1 MRYYELLLEVYD
13 RASTVRKFGA
23 EIAQAA
29 KNDDSID
36 HTAIAQYDDAQ
47 LANWIL
53 EQIEQKDPTQ
63 KNYCEWLARMYRQ
76 GQVKVEQINRDNLL
90 YVHARG
96 KQRGIITDPQHININ
111 NFKTYAAFE
120 DMIRTYNIEEI
131 LGKST
136 KKLDRGKADKVY
148 EDNQIRIIVPYDE
161 TAACYY
167 GRATS
172 WCTAYTEAPNHFDE
186 YNAKDKLY
194 IILIKKPRYKGEK
207 YQLHWEGSNEV
218 LEIKEPDDTGV
229 DVLKIVKQYPGIKTY
244 FLKARPEKALQYLP
258 FYDNHTLSALYNYV
272 SKPAIEYIKKHDKI
286 NNEDKKELIQ
296 HLLSS
301 NDPDNIRELA
311 YESFDNFGDNT
322 IENLYP
328 IDDVLSYYISEILGY
343 SNSEGFNESQYIHDF
358 IKKYSGM

>member
-1 MRYYELLLEVYD
+1 MKIIELLLEYD
-13 RASTVRKFGA
+13 RMITAKNFGARLQAKFGQDRTPE
-23 EIAQAA
+23 EIIQA
-29 KNDDSID
+29 
-36 HTAIAQYDDAQ
+36 
-47 LANWIL
+47 
-53 EQIEQKDPTQ
+53 IENQDPTPNKEYTQ
-63 KNYCEWLARMYRQ
+63 WMVRMLL
-76 GQVKVEQINRDNLL
+76 VPNETSDITDMNRNNLL
-90 YVHARG
+90 WIHYKG
-96 KQRGIITDPQHININ
+96 KRKLRLEHRDIN

-120 DMIRTYNIEEI
+120 TTMLDPELYDLEE
-131 LGKST
+131 LVRDTPKSN
-136 KKLDRGKADKVY
+136 KGQSEEVY
-148 EDNQIRIIVPYDE
+148 QDNQIRIIVPYDE

-218 LEIKEPDDTGV
+218 LEIKKPDDTGV
-229 DVLKIVKQYPGIKTY
+229 NVLKIVKQYPGIKTY

>member
-1 MRYYELLLEVYD
+1 MKIIELLLEYD
-13 RASTVRKFGA
+13 RMITAKNFGARLQAKFGQDRTPE
-23 EIAQAA
+23 EIIQA
-29 KNDDSID
+29 
-36 HTAIAQYDDAQ
+36 
-47 LANWIL
+47 
-53 EQIEQKDPTQ
+53 IENQDPTPNKEYTQ
-63 KNYCEWLARMYRQ
+63 WMVRMLLVPNRTWDI
-76 GQVKVEQINRDNLL
+76 VDMNRDNLL
-90 YVHARG
+90 WIHYKG
-96 KQRGIITDPQHININ
+96 KRKLRPEHRDIN

-120 DMIRTYNIEEI
+120 TTMLDPELYDLEE
-131 LGKST
+131 LVRDTPKSN
-136 KKLDRGKADKVY
+136 KGQSEEVY
-148 EDNQIRIIVPYDE
+148 QDNQIRIIVPYDE

-167 GRATS
+167 GRATT

-218 LEIKEPDDTGV
+218 LEIKKPDDTGV
-229 DVLKIVKQYPGIKTY
+229 NVLKIVKQYPGIKTY